1 MSAPDTV
8 AGAAAALAA
17 KECSSVEL
25 VRRALE
31 AIEADPTLGAF
42 VSVRAEAAL
51 AEADAADARR
61 AAGDAGPLTGV
72 PVAVKDLFCAR
83 GTRTTAGSRM
93 LADWVAPYD
102 AAVVERL
109 RTAGAVLVG
118 KTNLDEFAM
127 GSSGENSHFGPTL
140 NPWDRT
146 RVPGGSSSG
155 SAAAVAAG
163 LVPGTLGTDTG
174 GSIRQPAAFCGLTGV
189 KPTYGRVSRWGMIA
203 FASSLDQAGPLGHG
217 AEDVALLLQAIA
229 GFDERDSTSV
239 EAPVDDYPAAC
250 GAPVEGLRVGIPEAL
265 LEQLDPAVA
274 GAVAEVRAVLED
286 AGVRCVPV
294 RLDHVEA
301 GIGAYYVL
309 APAEAST
316 NLSRFDGV
324 RFGHRCA
331 DPASIDDLYRR
342 SRAEGFGAEVK
353 RRILTGT
360 YALSAGYHDAYYRR
374 AQRVRRRIRDAFA
387 AAFSEV
393 DAILTPTTP
402 TAAFPLGE
410 KTDDPVA
417 MYLQDV
423 FTIPANLAG
432 IPGLS
437 LPAGFAGALPLGAQ
451 LLGPHFAEARLLALA
466 GAFQRAT
473 DHHRRRPGDAS

>member
-1 MSAPDTV
+1 MSAADTV

-17 KECSSVEL
+17 GECSSVEL
-25 VRRALE
+25 VRRALA
-31 AIEADPTLGAF
+31 AIEADPALGAF
-42 VSVRAEAAL
+42 VSVRADAAL
-51 AEADAADARR
+51 AEAEAADARR
-61 AAGDAGPLTGV
+61 AAGDAGALTGV

-109 RTAGAVLVG
+109 RSAGAVLVG

-174 GSIRQPAAFCGLTGV
+174 GSIRQPAAFCGLTGL

-229 GFDERDSTSV
+229 GFDPRDSTSV

-250 GAPVEGLRVGIPEAL
+250 GTPVEGLRVGIPEAL
-265 LEQLDPAVA
+265 LARLDPAVA

-301 GIGAYYVL
+301 GVGAYYVL

-360 YALSAGYHDAYYRR
+360 YALSVGYYDAYYRR
-374 AQRVRRRIRDAFA
+374 AQRVRRHIRDAFA
-387 AAFSEV
+387 AAFAEV
-393 DAILTPTTP
+393 DAILAPTTP
-402 TAAFPLGE
+402 TAAFPLRE
-410 KTDDPVA
+410 KVDDPVA

-437 LPAGFAGALPLGAQ
+437 LPAGFAGTLPLGAQ

-466 GAFQRAT
+466 GAVQRAT